1 MGLNNYCLI
10 IEEFLLGLY
19 TLLHR
24 RFDKNFF
31 ATTLWSPFGPLS
43 DMCVYPAS
51 NHLGRSIVFHL
62 FFSLS
67 LIHTQTCVS
76 NVATMQKE
84 FSLFVRYGLVII
96 IIVVVVV
103 VVGFRIL

>member
-1 MGLNNYCLI
+1 M
-10 IEEFLLGLY
+10 
-19 TLLHR
+19 
-24 RFDKNFF
+24 
-31 ATTLWSPFGPLS
+31 
-43 DMCVYPAS
+43 
-51 NHLGRSIVFHL
+51 
-62 FFSLS
+62 
-67 LIHTQTCVS
+67 S